1 LSSHPYFS
9 ENPDYLTIEQTVN
22 DHHERYNVLAFVKGT
37 KKPSNRTVVIIGHM
51 DTVGV
56 DDFNK
61 YHKEAF
67 QPDELMETLHDEVI
81 PEAVRTQLNSGDWL
95 FGRGVLDMKSGV
107 ASNMYLLQYYA
118 THPEELTGNLVL
130 VSECDEEDGSHGI
143 LSTIKTLKEWK
154 KV

>member
-1 LSSHPYFS
+1 MLHCKDDVLDLTKHLVRMNSIVNTNGESVIAHALYSLLSSHPYFS

-67 QPDELMETLHDEVI
+67 Q
-81 PEAVRTQLNSGDWL
+81 
-95 FGRGVLDMKSGV
+95 
-107 ASNMYLLQYYA
+107 
-118 THPEELTGNLVL
+118 
-130 VSECDEEDGSHGI
+130 
-143 LSTIKTLKEWK
+143 
-154 KV
+154 